1 MTGQKAAAIGSHP
14 DPDLLE
20 LSPGTKHENLEGWVP
35 VLGSEAEVLDALEKA
50 FDYRGDVTITC
61 KDGSVIEGYIFDR
74 KTGASLAESCV
85 KLFPKDSPEKRSIAY
100 NEIAGLTFSGKDRA
114 AGASWEAWVKKWN
127 EKKAAGEKGFGLHP
141 EALE

>member
-1 MTGQKAAAIGSHP
+1 MTGKAAGNI
-14 DPDLLE
+14 DPDTLE
-20 LSPGTKHENLEGWVP
+20 LAPGTKHENLEGWTP
-35 VLGSEAEVLDALEKA
+35 VLGSDAEVLDALEKA

-74 KTGASLAESCV
+74 RTGASLAESHV
-85 KLFPKDSPEKRSIAY
+85 RLFPKDSPEKRSIAY
-100 NEIAGLTFSGKDRA
+100 SEIAGLTFSGKDRA

-141 EALE
+141 EALD